1 MITDSRVYTSIIIH
15 FDSGW
20 LRIICKDIL
29 THFDR
34 CLVHDTCDTR
44 PSPQRRYYNR
54 AIINAL
60 SSDQDKIDRTS
71 MFVHVHDVLRKIF
84 LLFCTVSEFGL
95 GKSMHIL

>member
-44 PSPQRRYYNR
+44 PSLQRRYYN
-54 AIINAL
+54 
-60 SSDQDKIDRTS
+60 
-71 MFVHVHDVLRKIF
+71 
-84 LLFCTVSEFGL
+84 
-95 GKSMHIL
+95 